1 MPDSQLSRQ
10 CISLCTGL
18 LVLQS
23 EHRSAGRIPGHC
35 PTLLSLYLPVFYLF
49 ERWRV
54 TQRFSIAGSLSL
66 GPQKSTLGQAE
77 ARDPEFILGLLHEWQ
92 ECNYLNHHM
101 PPSRMFISRKLES
114 EVELQLEHRDS
125 SMVSRRP
132 KQQLRCNTRYLPSQ
146 STEKMYYSHSG
157 QGKELTHLQISVT
170 KCTYI

>member
-1 MPDSQLSRQ
+1 MHLPVHWAVSVVVRTQKCKKDSWPLPNIAESLS
-10 CISLCTGL
+10 S
-18 LVLQS
+18 
-23 EHRSAGRIPGHC
+23 
-35 PTLLSLYLPVFYLF
+35 VFYLF

-114 EVELQLEHRDS
+114 EVELQLEPRDS

-132 KQQLRCNTRYLPSQ
+132 KQQLRCNTRYLP
-146 STEKMYYSHSG
+146 YS
-157 QGKELTHLQISVT
+157 LQRRCIIPTVA
-170 KCTYI
+170 KAKN